1 MSDTQTPETPWT
13 LADCFR
19 VAHAMA
25 AGGASREDIMQAA
38 RLTEF
43 TVTCIIN
50 KHRPGTYNTLR
61 KSSKESSCT

>member
-1 MSDTQTPETPWT
+1 MGDDTQGFEAPWT

-25 AGGASREDIMQAA
+25 ADGASREDIMQAA

-43 TVTCIIN
+43 TATCIIN

-61 KSSKESSCT
+61 KSSKE